1 MILFCKWPGSTKD
14 SFCLTASQLLTRFPN
29 DKNKISF
36 ITGFLSQFQP
46 EFSKC
51 QYLQTFMEGRYSEL
65 GVVMGVGPED
75 PVMGDDTDNVS
86 LDDSMEGNDPLR
98 SL

>member
-1 MILFCKWPGSTKD
+1 
-14 SFCLTASQLLTRFPN
+14 
-29 DKNKISF
+29 
-36 ITGFLSQFQP
+36 
-46 EFSKC
+46 
-51 QYLQTFMEGRYSEL
+51 MEGRYSEL